1 MNHPGY
7 LLIALGLAA
16 MAHSA
21 PVAAGPPTDPKAC
34 AAIDADA
41 QRLACYDAWFRKTA
55 LAEQATAARAEPAAA
70 APAAEAASQAEAR
83 FGLIERAEP
92 VQVKELTSRVVEVG
106 RRAADRVVLTL
117 ENGQRW
123 QTNEAADARYFR
135 PGDLVTIEPAA
146 LGSFRARKEGRNK
159 AFPVRRVD

>member
-16 MAHSA
+16 MAHPA
-21 PVAAGPPTDPKAC
+21 PVAAGPPADPAAC

-41 QRLACYDAWFRKTA
+41 PRLACYDALFRN
-55 LAEQATAARAEPAAA
+55 A
-70 APAAEAASQAEAR
+70 APAQQAAAQATKAASQAEAR
-83 FGLIERAEP
+83 FGLIERAQP
-92 VQVKELTSRVVEVG
+92 VQVEELTSRVVEVG
-106 RRAADRVVLTL
+106 QRAANRVVLTL

-146 LGSFRARKEGRNK
+146 LGSFRARKEGRNR

>member
-1 MNHPGY
+1 MPTRRGWRATTHG
-7 LLIALGLAA
+7 
-16 MAHSA
+16 SA
-21 PVAAGPPTDPKAC
+21 RRHRPNRHGG
-34 AAIDADA
+34 
-41 QRLACYDAWFRKTA
+41 
-55 LAEQATAARAEPAAA
+55 AREPA
-70 APAAEAASQAEAR
+70 APAAAAASQAEAR

-106 RRAADRVVLTL
+106 QRAADRVVLTL

-146 LGSFRARKEGRNK
+146 LGSFRARKEGRNR